1 MPHGVYLL
9 SGHEGPYALERFA
22 CAPGP
27 AGWRYVATREDPD
40 SGVRTGR
47 LDVVLDAA
55 GRALRVHVEAG
66 GWQLRGGAVGA
77 PGGGS
82 VLWRRGDV
90 EREERAAG
98 FTGTSPVGAVAAARR
113 LGPDPGPGQPAPVR
127 LRLVRL
133 GDEAL
138 ATLVV
143 DEAWSRSGTQER
155 DGVLVQ
161 RWDVADLATGE
172 RRALSLSGDVLVQA
186 PRVQLLELTLT

>member
-1 MPHGVYLL
+1 MPRGAYLL
-9 SGHEGPYALERFA
+9 SGHDGPYALERFA

-27 AGWRYVATREDPD
+27 VGWRYVATREDPD
-40 SGVRTGR
+40 SGARTGR

-66 GWQLRGGAVGA
+66 GWELRGGAV
-77 PGGGS
+77 GGS

-98 FTGTSPVGAVAAARR
+98 FTGTSPVWAVATTRR
-113 LGPDPGPGQPAPVR
+113 LSADAAPDVR

-143 DEAWSRSGTQER
+143 DEAWSRLGAQER
-155 DGVLVQ
+155 DGVLVE
-161 RWDVADLATGE
+161 RWDAADLATGE
-172 RRALSLSGDVLVQA
+172 RRALSLARDVLVQA
-186 PRVQLLELTLT
+186 PGVQLLELSLT